1 MRIIIVARHSSYTVH
16 PVCSKKGFDRLSR
29 RVKIAIIAK
38 EYFYVGE
45 NLMSNV
51 ISSIRRK
58 PMIPLVVFLVAA
70 VILIIV
76 STAALSIPIV
86 PVCTI
91 VILEALLAALLRRIP
106 LWIHGLVAIAE
117 IVVGVLCAKA
127 VFMILMTIVYVLA
140 VALLFVWST
149 EEA

>member
-1 MRIIIVARHSSYTVH
+1 
-16 PVCSKKGFDRLSR
+16 
-29 RVKIAIIAK
+29 
-38 EYFYVGE
+38 
-45 NLMSNV
+45 MSNV

-58 PMIPLVVFLVAA
+58 PMIPLVIFLVAA
-70 VILIIV
+70 VILIII